1 MFILYGINLQVTIVC
16 RKKAKNN
23 SLPNKSSNKCRKPIF
38 KNKMNV
44 SLSTLKN
51 DAQKPTYA
59 LHTYSE
65 ISGVDIIYAKLKF
78 FQNSVNDINDMI
90 DLQGVKLLKL
100 PQPL

>member
-1 MFILYGINLQVTIVC
+1 
-16 RKKAKNN
+16 
-23 SLPNKSSNKCRKPIF
+23 
-38 KNKMNV
+38 MNV
-44 SLSTLKN
+44 SLCTLKN
-51 DAQKPTYA
+51 DAQKTTYA
-59 LHTYSE
+59 LYTYGE

>member
-1 MFILYGINLQVTIVC
+1 MDFPANKL
-16 RKKAKNN
+16 KK
-23 SLPNKSSNKCRKPIF
+23 
-38 KNKMNV
+38 
-44 SLSTLKN
+44 